1 MSAALPLTFLDRL
14 IGYFSPEA
22 GIKRARARFGMA
34 RLRSYDGAK
43 VGRRTSGWITGG
55 ASANA
60 EISASV
66 EKLRQRSRD
75 LLRNNPWAVKA
86 INSRVAN
93 IIGTGI
99 VTKLLVGGESDSEAQ
114 SVFDRWV
121 EYCDADGQH
130 DYYGLQ
136 ALVARTVE
144 ESGEC
149 LVRLRWRRPE
159 DGLEVPL
166 QLQVME
172 PDHLDT
178 LKTEA
183 LDSGGQ
189 IVNGVEFN
197 AIGQRVAYWLF
208 PTHPGELAM
217 LGRSFVSKRV
227 PADEILHIYE
237 KTRPGQVR
245 GVPRLTST
253 LTTFRD
259 LDDYEEAE
267 LLRKGIEAC
276 FAVFITGSETGDP
289 ALGPEVQGK
298 SGKRIEEVGAGMIHY
313 TEQGQDVKFSQP
325 STVTGHN
332 EFIRSYHHKLAAGAG
347 VTCEQMTGDLSRV
360 NYSSIR
366 AGQLEFRRAVEQF
379 QWLTF
384 IPQLCKPVVAA
395 FARAAVLSG
404 AIKTR
409 KPITA
414 QYTPPR
420 WEWVDPVKD
429 MTGELMECAAGFKPW
444 QEAVRRRGFDPK
456 TNIKQIKEDQDD
468 FGQAGIAIQIL
479 QLALGAAGAANQS
492 GESNANA

>member
-1 MSAALPLTFLDRL
+1 LTAALRLTFLDRL
-14 IGYFSPEA
+14 IGYLSPEA
-22 GIKRARARFGMA
+22 GMRRARARFGME

-43 VGRRTSGWITGG
+43 VGRRTGGWITGG

-60 EISASV
+60 EISSSL

-86 INSRVAN
+86 INSRVSN
-93 IIGTGI
+93 IVGTGI
-99 VTKLLVGGESDSEAQ
+99 ITKLLVDGETSDAEQA
-114 SVFDRWV
+114 VFDRWV
-121 EYCDADGQH
+121 TYCDADGQH

-149 LVRLRWRRPE
+149 LVRYRWRRPE

-227 PADEILHIYE
+227 PADEVLHIYE

-245 GVPRLTST
+245 GVPRLTPT
-253 LTTFRD
+253 LMTFRD

-276 FAVFITGSETGDP
+276 FAVFVSGSESGVP
-289 ALGPEVQGK
+289 SLGPEAAGK
-298 SGKRIEEVGAGMIHY
+298 GGSRIEEIGAGMIHY
-313 TEQGQDVKFSQP
+313 TQPGESVSFAQP
-325 STVTGHN
+325 SNATGHN
-332 EFIRSYHHKLAAGAG
+332 EFIRGYHHKLAAGAN
-347 VTCEQMTGDLSRV
+347 VTCEQLTGDLSRV

-366 AGQLEFRRAVEQF
+366 AGLLEFRRSVEQY

-384 IPQLCKPVVAA
+384 IPQLCNPVVAA
-395 FARAAVLSG
+395 FSRAARLSG

-409 KPITA
+409 KPITG

-429 MTGELMECAAGFKPW
+429 LTGELMEVAAGFKSW
-444 QEAVRRRGFDPK
+444 QEAVRRRGTDPK
-456 TNIKQIKEDQDD
+456 NNIKQIQEDQHD
-468 FGQAGIAIQIL
+468 FGEAGIVLQIL
-479 QLALGAAGAANQS
+479 QLALGAAGAANNS
-492 GESNANA
+492 GDRNANA